1 MRTYISLFSSAG
13 VGCYGFKENG
23 FECIATSELMKSRI
37 NIQKYNNKCKYQ
49 TGYICGDITDNNIQ
63 DKIYNEIDYWKNNEN
78 LIDVD
83 VVVATPPCQG
93 MSTAN
98 YKKSNEQKRNSLV
111 VEAIK
116 IVKKI
121 KPKVF
126 VFENVRAFIN
136 TICTDVDGTDKK
148 IGDTIISNLGDNYN
162 IEYRVINFKDYGVP
176 SSRPRTLVIGTRK
189 DQDFMSPLNLFP
201 FPEKQISLKEAI
213 GKLKKL
219 DNPNDYDEKDILHFF
234 RPYDSYMREWIH
246 DLKEGESAFNNPDN
260 KKPYKI
266 VDGKKE
272 LLKSG
277 HLGNKYRRLFWDKPC
292 ACVATRN
299 DQLAAMDTIHPR
311 DDRVLSIRELMK
323 VMSIPDSF
331 RWVAEDINNS
341 KIIKNRIEF
350 MKKNELNIR
359 RCIGEAVPT
368 QIMTKIAKNINDMF
382 DFNEYIT
389 TKSKDN
395 IKDNLYIRSYIN
407 EEKNSTKEA
416 KENGSFYTSQSVIY
430 DCLKS
435 ISEYDKKSVRIL
447 EPSVGGGNFLIPIIS
462 KFYNTEKIYLDIVD
476 INKDVLNDTVSEL
489 KKYNLDPNRVIINT
503 INIDFIDYN
512 FKYDYDYIIGNPP
525 FFKLDLKTKKN
536 YKKKIEFDCENIYG
550 VFLEKIYNKST
561 NIIMVLPKT
570 FIMTPEFDSLRKKYE
585 SYNIVSIT
593 DYGVNAFKKVF
604 IEILVIHFT
613 KDKCDNTNIFNKRDN
628 ELRIVPQKYIYHD
641 RLWLIYRNS
650 FFDEYIKKLKLDVF
664 DFFRDRQITNK
675 YLKTNGKY
683 WVVKSK
689 NILDDGSVVHI
700 DGYDKYIDD
709 PSSFICNKY
718 CNSNTI
724 IMPNFTYN
732 LRAALMPKDVIVN
745 GSIAVLYPK
754 IDNIDINKID
764 LSIYATDEFR
774 EYYSIV
780 KSKSKFT
787 INIDKNSLYYI
798 GVVNY
803 EF

>member
-23 FECIATSELMKSRI
+23 FECIATSELIKSRI
-37 NIQKYNNKCKYQ
+37 DIQKYNNKCKYQ
-49 TGYICGDITDNNIQ
+49 SGYICGDITDNTIQ
-63 DKIYNEIDYWKNNEN
+63 DKIYEEIEYWKENEN
-78 LIDVD
+78 LNDVD

-98 YKKSNEQKRNSLV
+98 YKKNNEQKRNSLV

-126 VFENVRAFIN
+126 VFENVRAFIK
-136 TICTDVDGTDKK
+136 TICTDIDGTDKK
-148 IGDTIISNLGDNYN
+148 IGEAIISNLGDDYN

-201 FPEKQISLKEAI
+201 LPEKQITLRDAI

-219 DNPNDYDEKDILHFF
+219 DEPNDFDEKDILHFF

-246 DLKEGESAFNNPDN
+246 DLKEGESAFNNADD
-260 KKPYKI
+260 KKPYKLI
-266 VDGKKE
+266 DGKKE

-277 HLGNKYRRLFWDKPC
+277 YLGNKYRRLFWDKPC

-311 DDRVLSIRELMK
+311 DDRVLSIRELMR

-331 RWVAEDINNS
+331 KWVAENINDR
-341 KIIKNRIEF
+341 KIIENRIDF
-350 MKKNELNIR
+350 LKKNELNIR

-382 DFNEYIT
+382 DFNEYIN
-389 TKSKDN
+389 SKD
-395 IKDNLYIRSYIN
+395 KTVSSDNLYIKSYIN

-416 KENGSFYTSQSVIY
+416 RKNGSFYTPQSVIY

-435 ISEYDKKSVRIL
+435 IDEYDKKNVRIL

-476 INKDVLNDTVSEL
+476 INNEVLNDTINEL
-489 KKYNLDPNRVIINT
+489 NKYHIDTERVIVT
-503 INIDFIDYN
+503 PINIDFIDYE
-512 FKYDYDYIIGNPP
+512 FKEKYDYIIGNPP
-525 FFKLDLKTKKN
+525 FFKLDSKTKKE
-536 YKKKIEFDCENIYG
+536 YKKKIEFDCDNIYG
-550 VFLEKIYNKST
+550 VFLEKIYNKSD

-593 DYGVNAFKKVF
+593 DYGVSAFKKVF

-613 KDKCDNTNIFNKRDN
+613 KKEYDNTIIFNKRDN

-675 YLKTNGKY
+675 FLKNEGKY
-683 WVVKSK
+683 WVLKSK
-689 NILDDGSVVHI
+689 NILDDGSIVHI
-700 DGYDKYIDD
+700 NGYDKYIDD
-709 PSSFICNKY
+709 PSLFICSKY
-718 CNSNTI
+718 FNSNTI

-745 GSIAVLYPK
+745 GSIAILYPK
-754 IDNIDINKID
+754 IGNIDINKID
-764 LSIYATDEFR
+764 LSIYSTDEFR
-774 EYYSIV
+774 EYYAIV

-803 EF
+803 EI

>member
-23 FECIATSELMKSRI
+23 FECIATSELIKSRI
-37 NIQKYNNKCKYQ
+37 DIQKYNKKCKYNS
-49 TGYICGDITDNNIQ
+49 GYICGDITDSTLQN
-63 DKIYNEIDYWKNNEN
+63 KVYEEIDFWRKNEG
-78 LIDVD
+78 LEDVD
-83 VVVATPPCQG
+83 VVIATPPCQG

-98 YKKSNEQKRNSLV
+98 YKKNNEQKRNSLV

-116 IVKKI
+116 MIKQI

-126 VFENVRAFIN
+126 VFENVRAFIS
-136 TICTDVDGTDKK
+136 TICTDIDGTDKK
-148 IGDTIISNLGDNYN
+148 IGDAIIYNLGNDYN

-189 DQDFMSPLNLFP
+189 DQDYMSPLNLFP
-201 FPEKQISLKEAI
+201 LPEKQISLKSII
-213 GKLKKL
+213 GKMKQL
-219 DNPNDYDEKDILHFF
+219 DEPNDYDENDILHSF

-246 DLKEGESAFNNPDN
+246 DLKEGESAFNNPDD
-260 KKPYKI
+260 KKPYKF
-266 VDGKKE
+266 VNNKKQ

-311 DDRVLSIRELMK
+311 DDRVLSIRELMR

-331 RWVAEDINNS
+331 KWFPEDIHDK
-341 KIIKNRIEF
+341 KIVDNRIEF

-368 QIMTKIAKNINDMF
+368 KIMTKISKNINDMF
-382 DFNEYIT
+382 DFYEYIN
-389 TKSKDN
+389 TKKKDGKRN
-395 IKDNLYIRSYIN
+395 NLYITSYIN

-416 KENGSFYTSQSVIY
+416 RENGSFYTPQSVIY

-435 ISEYDKKSVRIL
+435 VTDYNKKTVRIL
-447 EPSVGGGNFLIPIIS
+447 EPSVGGGNFIIPIIS
-462 KFYNTEKIYLDIVD
+462 KFYNTEKLYLDIVD
-476 INKDVLNDTVSEL
+476 INDEVLSDTLAEI
-489 KKYNLDPNRVIINT
+489 KKYNIDPDKVIINP
-503 INIDFIDYN
+503 INCDFIDFN
-512 FKYDYDYIIGNPP
+512 FEQNYDYIIGNPP
-525 FFKLDLKTKKN
+525 FFKLDSKTKKA
-536 YKKKIEFDCENIYG
+536 YKSKIEFDCDNIYG
-550 VFLEKIYNKST
+550 VFLEKIYNRST

-585 SYNIVSIT
+585 NYNIVSIT

-613 KDKCDNTNIFNKRDN
+613 KEQCNETIINNKRDN
-628 ELRIVPQKYIYHD
+628 EIRKVPQKYIYHD
-641 RLWLIYRNS
+641 KMWLIYRNE
-650 FFDEYIKKLKLDVF
+650 FFDNYIKKLKLDVF

-675 YLKTNGKY
+675 HLKNKGKY
-683 WVVKSK
+683 WVLKSK
-689 NILDDGSVVHI
+689 NILDDGSIVHI
-700 DGYDKYIDD
+700 EGYDKYIDD
-709 PSSFICNKY
+709 PTIFICNKY

-732 LRAALMPKDVIVN
+732 LRATLMPRNVIAN
-745 GSIAVLYPK
+745 GSIAILFPK
-754 IDNIDINKID
+754 NSDVDINKID
-764 LSIYATDEFR
+764 LSIYSTDEFR

-780 KSKSKFT
+780 KNKSKFT

-798 GVVNY
+798 GVINY